1 MLPIL
6 VEMPRR
12 DGSRVEMLRRDTRK
26 DASSVN
32 LCLVQSCFR
41 VLRFM
46 YYGILIVC
54 LLRYL
59 VAGTS
64 RRVS

>member
-6 VEMPRR
+6 AEMPRR
-12 DGSRVEMLRRDTRK
+12 DESRVEMLRRDTHE
-26 DASSVN
+26 DVPSGS
-32 LCLVQSCFR
+32 LCLAQSCFR